1 MRSNHILFQP
11 PTPLSNNDS
20 LLIALF
26 GAVIIHVVI
35 GLGVNFTAPEPDTVS
50 RAVDITLVNMPSPKV
65 PEKAQALAQENQI
78 AEGEQSRKP
87 EPPVEQQAA
96 PNIAP
101 VKPIKKSIPK
111 HAESKAPKKLITQ
124 KVAEKKIVTASK
136 PDVAQHTEE
145 RPHLSA
151 EMLQQQVAA
160 MRKEQ
165 SLLLAQVKDMIAAI
179 PPPQPEKG
187 RVANEAIEQKRRQL
201 LKLLAAIELRIEQD
215 NLRPRK
221 HYISPAT
228 REVAYAQYYDV
239 MRRKIEERGT
249 RNFPERMGQ
258 KIYGELTMIIT
269 INADGRVLN
278 TEVVQASGNSEL
290 DRRAQAIAVSA
301 GPFGEFTKEMR
312 KQADQLAIISRFI
325 FSSDNALRT
334 LGEKTN

>member
-1 MRSNHILFQP
+1 V
-11 PTPLSNNDS
+11 TPVFVQGLVRHHRI
-20 LLIALF
+20 LLIALCISLAIHIALAF
-26 GAVIIHVVI
+26 VRLRVAERIDRVFKDAPLEVI
-35 GLGVNFTAPEPDTVS
+35 
-50 RAVDITLVNMPSPKV
+50 LVNTRIQ
-65 PEKAQALAQENQI
+65 EKAQALAQTQL
-78 AEGEQSRKP
+78 AGGGELKSGR
-87 EPPVEQQAA
+87 AA
-96 PNIAP
+96 SP
-101 VKPIKKSIPK
+101 
-111 HAESKAPKKLITQ
+111 L
-124 KVAEKKIVTASK
+124 
-136 PDVAQHTEE
+136 
-145 RPHLSA
+145 LSA
-151 EMLQQQVAA
+151 NETVQGETTQILQQQVAA

-165 SLLLAQVKDMIAAI
+165 SLLLAQVKNMIAAI
-179 PPPQPEKG
+179 PAPQPEKG
-187 RVANEAIEQKRRQL
+187 YVANEAIEQKRRQL
-201 LKLLAAIELRIEQD
+201 LKLLAEIELRIEQD

-269 INADGRVLN
+269 INAEGRVLN

-325 FSSDNALRT
+325 FSRDNALRT
-334 LGEKTN
+334 LGEGTN